1 MSLFMAVL
9 GLHCCIRAFYREF
22 IQPINEPRLT
32 DEEWQE
38 MLKKNARKGVP
49 DWMKSILVPLN
60 KLPEADEEVFYSS
73 GC

>member
-1 MSLFMAVL
+1 MYLTRGGVL
-9 GLHCCIRAFYREF
+9 SYREF
-22 IQPINEPRLT
+22 IQPIDQPRLT

-49 DWMKSILVPLN
+49 DWMKNILVPLN